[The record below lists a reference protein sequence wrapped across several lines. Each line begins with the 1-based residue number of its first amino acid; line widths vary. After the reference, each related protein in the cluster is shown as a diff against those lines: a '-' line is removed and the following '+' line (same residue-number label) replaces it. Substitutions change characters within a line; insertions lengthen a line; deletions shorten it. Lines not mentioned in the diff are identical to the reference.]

1 MPHKFVKQISRTIS
15 YKYTNF
21 YMIVSPQAIYQR
33 ELLTETTE
41 EIAGEDYLEPYPSVP
56 IKRLSV
62 CKSGISE

>member
-1 MPHKFVKQISRTIS
+1 
-15 YKYTNF
+15 
-21 YMIVSPQAIYQR
+21 MIVSPQAIYQR